1 MCVCVCVGGGGGN
14 RGGEAGTRKVTGE
27 PMPDYASGSCLS
39 VKFMLIYFVT
49 LM

>member
-1 MCVCVCVGGGGGN
+1 MCVCVGGGGGEGY

-27 PMPDYASGSCLS
+27 PIPDYASDSCLS
-39 VKFMLIYFVT
+39 MKFMLIDFVT